1 MTFRS
6 TLDAALAAADLHEID
21 AICDRFESAWRAGRR
36 PDLASFLS
44 EAPPGGLALL
54 FRDLLNLDLEF
65 RVKSGET
72 LSDIA
77 RRELGTA
84 NRAQELAELN
94 GIDDP
99 TKLRAGQTLKLPAK

>member
-72 LSDIA
+72 LD
-77 RRELGTA
+77 
-84 NRAQELAELN
+84 AQSYIQKFPELADHVDAAFAL
-94 GIDDP
+94 GA
-99 TKLRAGQTLKLPAK
+99 TTRA